1 MKKTQITMNKSV
13 YLGFSI
19 LDLSK
24 TVMYE
29 FFYDYVKPNYGENAK
44 LCYADTDSL
53 NVDVKTDDIY
63 KDTVQD
69 VETRLDLS
77 NYEID
82 RPLPRGKNEKII
94 GLMKEKLGG
103 EIMKEFF
110 GLRAK
115 TYIYLKE
122 NNNEN
127 KKAKDTKKC
136 VIKRKLKFQNYT
148 DSLKAARLVRK
159 INYLEKKTHI
169 CVECLKTHQKYFV
182 IKNYFEEMMKI
193 SVESLKAY
201 QKEFVKKI
209 ILREQKRFR
218 SEGYSV
224 FIEVINKI
232 TLSSNDDKRMQ
243 SIDLIETYA
252 YGTSKNLIW
261 KK

>member
-13 YLGFSI
+13 YLGLSI

-29 FFYDYVKPNYGENAK
+29 FSYDYVKPNYGKNAK

-53 NVDVKTDDIY
+53 IVDVKTDDIY
-63 KDTVQD
+63 KDIVQD

-103 EIMKEFF
+103 QIMKEFV

-136 VIKRKLKFQNYT
+136 VIKRKLKFQDYT
-148 DSLKAARLVRK
+148 NSLKAARLLRK
-159 INYLEKKTHI
+159 INYQKTRKKDTFAQNVSKH
-169 CVECLKTHQKYFV
+169 
-182 IKNYFEEMMKI
+182 IKN
-193 SVESLKAY
+193 
-201 QKEFVKKI
+201 
-209 ILREQKRFR
+209 IL
-218 SEGYSV
+218 
-224 FIEVINKI
+224 
-232 TLSSNDDKRMQ
+232 
-243 SIDLIETYA
+243 
-252 YGTSKNLIW
+252 
-261 KK
+261 